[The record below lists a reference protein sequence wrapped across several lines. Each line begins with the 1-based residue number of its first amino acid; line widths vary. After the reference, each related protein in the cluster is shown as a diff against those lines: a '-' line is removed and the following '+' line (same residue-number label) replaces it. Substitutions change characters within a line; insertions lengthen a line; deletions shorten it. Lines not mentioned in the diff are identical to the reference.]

1 MTHIPF
7 GSKFGYWW
15 ILISKLDGYREA
27 YFESQLRS
35 LRTEMCLV
43 SSLSQGWAD
52 SLWLNLL
59 PNSPSLVFIWF
70 FTNDTNDFP
79 QVVCFFF
86 LNELSWTFT
95 LFFFQI
101 RKSTFPTYRK
111 FSTQNPFRVHF
122 CIFPKFSNQ
131 IYPPNV
137 RWFLPGILSS
147 KSWSL
152 PPAVRKAPASKAFA
166 SGVGNRWNLGLGSCW
181 IPFWV
186 YPPGT

>member
-7 GSKFGYWW
+7 GTKFGEWW
-15 ILISKLDGYREA
+15 ILISKLDGCREA

-52 SLWLNLL
+52 GLWQIT
-59 PNSPSLVFIWF
+59 PKQPKPCVFMILYEWYEWF
-70 FTNDTNDFP
+70 PTSCL
-79 QVVCFFF
+79 CFSSMHFH
-86 LNELSWTFT
+86 ELSWTFT
-95 LFFFQI
+95 WFFF
-101 RKSTFPTYRK
+101 KSENPHFQLIESFQP
-111 FSTQNPFRVHF
+111 QNPFRVHD
-122 CIFPKFSNQ
+122 CIFPQVSNQ
-131 IYPPNV
+131 VFPPNV
-137 RWFLPGILSS
+137 RWFFPGILSS

-152 PPAVRKAPASKAFA
+152 PPVVRKAPASKAFA

-186 YPPGT
+186 